1 MSITNNA
8 LLFAASVRCVEVVG
22 VAATQAAA
30 TKLTNQFSRVIKSVG
45 SGAFILPAILSG
57 EATEPMIL
65 LNDTG
70 ALVNLFPAVGE
81 KTNGTL
87 NGSVAI
93 AAGAFAYMVPVL
105 NSPQN
110 YPSTLD
116 WRGAVIT

>member
-22 VAATQAAA
+22 VAATQATA

-45 SGAFILPAILSG
+45 SGAFILPAIQSG
-57 EATEPMIL
+57 EATEPMTLI
-65 LNDTG
+65 NDTG
-70 ALVNLFPAVGE
+70 ASVNLFPAVGE

-87 NGSVAI
+87 NGAVAI
-93 AAGAFAYMVPVL
+93 AAGAFAYFVPVL

-116 WRGAVIT
+116 WRGNVIT